1 MTCSAWLDQMLIDNV
16 DFTQLE
22 LPSQMTYDEDPD
34 EIVYFEEFDPCG
46 ILCDKN
52 HPFSTV
58 ERYGHWYY
66 CRGQDKKA
74 GIHSSLM
81 QWRLFTKDRQ
91 LAVRTAKEHIE

>member
-1 MTCSAWLDQMLIDNV
+1 MLIDNV
-16 DFTQLE
+16 DFSKLE
-22 LPSQMTYDEDPD
+22 LPPEMAYDENPD
-34 EIVYFEEFDPCG
+34 EIVYFKEFDPCG

-74 GIHSSLM
+74 GIHSSIM